1 MRWWDTSGF
10 EAVLK
15 FADIGI
21 TTCAWR
27 LYHLV
32 CGFRVF
38 DAVYRDVSGWSVIL
52 WCARLFKTRVLIDLT
67 RISASLHHPAW
78 LLDLLDEVAY
88 SNTSVIIMCKWI
100 LPWSK
105 TFWLQNSINAKSVKV
120 MIFSRLQPLPTK
132 PKNWFWSKIGQQKI
146 NPKKTGEYSDKKL
159 SWLAYLHKVFF
170 AKTTSNN

>member
-27 LYHLV
+27 LNHLV

-120 MIFSRLQPLPTK
+120 MIFSRLQPLPTPTK
-132 PKNWFWSKIGQQKI
+132 PKNWYWSKIGQKKSTQKRQENI
-146 NPKKTGEYSDKKL
+146 PMKNWVG
-159 SWLAYLHKVFF
+159 
-170 AKTTSNN
+170 